1 MSIALAHINQE
12 PEPLSTNI
20 SAPARELIRIA
31 LRKDPA
37 TRYADGNEFTLAISA
52 VRLGKRPPQPKS
64 APLTQRAPEP
74 SPSASTEMLGNVAQ
88 PTTIHPAAGTAPHK
102 ESKGG
107 SSFLKGLGITLL
119 LAAVAGGGYAAY
131 HNLSDNEGESEPSST
146 PETSVVTEYRDPT
159 TTPQNTPEEE
169 TEEAPAPVTV
179 TETEPQESDQE
190 EAPRTTTHRET
201 PTRHSPTH
209 QEQPPAVPT
218 QQNPQDTHVETTPEL
233 DTPVNSQANELPG
246 DLADLITQEG
256 D

>member
-1 MSIALAHINQE
+1 
-12 PEPLSTNI
+12 
-20 SAPARELIRIA
+20 
-31 LRKDPA
+31 
-37 TRYADGNEFTLAISA
+37 
-52 VRLGKRPPQPKS
+52 
-64 APLTQRAPEP
+64 
-74 SPSASTEMLGNVAQ
+74 MLGNVAQ
-88 PTTIHPAAGTAPHK
+88 PTTIHPAAGTAPTK

-131 HNLSDNEGESEPSST
+131 HNLSDNDGESEPSRT

-159 TTPQNTPEEE
+159 TTPQDIPDENTD
-169 TEEAPAPVTV
+169 EAPAPVTV
-179 TETEPQESDQE
+179 TETEQQKSNLEK
-190 EAPRTTTHRET
+190 APRTTHREA

-218 QQNPQDTHVETTPEL
+218 QQNPQDTHVENTPEL